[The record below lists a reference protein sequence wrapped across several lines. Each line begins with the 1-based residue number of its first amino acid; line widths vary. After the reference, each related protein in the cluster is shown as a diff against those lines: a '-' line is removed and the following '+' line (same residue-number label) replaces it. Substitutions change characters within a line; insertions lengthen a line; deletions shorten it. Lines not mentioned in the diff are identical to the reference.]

1 MKNTRKLKY
10 FLMLLFFDICAK
22 KYKNKNE
29 IGNRMK
35 EARMCQRDVML
46 CVTFYRQQYLTW
58 DEKQLFCC
66 LAFYFRNFCAYL
78 KAKKLLKQ

>member
-1 MKNTRKLKY
+1 MYEYGVVIIFFLLNWYKGEVGKLEMKCRMKNTRKLKY

-46 CVTFYRQQYLTW
+46 CVTSYR
-58 DEKQLFCC
+58 
-66 LAFYFRNFCAYL
+66 
-78 KAKKLLKQ
+78 